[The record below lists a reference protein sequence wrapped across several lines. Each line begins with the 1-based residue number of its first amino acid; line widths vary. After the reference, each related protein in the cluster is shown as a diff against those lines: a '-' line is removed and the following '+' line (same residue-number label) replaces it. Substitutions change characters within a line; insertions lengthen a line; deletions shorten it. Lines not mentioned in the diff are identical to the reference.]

1 MNLIDFKN
9 YPDTTTPVN
18 ADNLNLLQTNIEN
31 SINDVEND
39 ITKYRVKRCDLT
51 NVNLVSGNNSIAKPA
66 SVDDT
71 LRIINVVVYY
81 GGSDCNAYYTSFN
94 SGNIHIYSAENYS
107 GCTLYIYYLDNI

>member
-1 MNLIDFKN
+1 MNLIDFKD

-31 SINDVEND
+31 SIDDVEND
-39 ITKYRVKRCDLT
+39 ITKYRVKRYDLT

-66 SVDDT
+66 SVDT
-71 LRIINVVVYY
+71 MRIINVIVYR
-81 GGSDCNAYYTSFN
+81 GGNASNAYYTSFN

>member
-1 MNLIDFKN
+1 MNLIDFKD

-31 SINDVEND
+31 SIDDVEND
-39 ITKYRVKRCDLT
+39 ITKYKVKRYDLT

-66 SVDDT
+66 SVDT
-71 LRIINVVVYY
+71 MRIINVIVYR
-81 GGSDCNAYYTSFN
+81 GGNASNAYYTSFN
-94 SGNIHIYSAENYS
+94 SGNIHIYSAENYN

>member
-31 SINDVEND
+31 SIDDVEND
-39 ITKYRVKRCDLT
+39 ITKYRVKRYDLT
-51 NVNLVSGNNSIAKPA
+51 NVNLISGNNSIAKPA
-66 SVDDT
+66 SVDT
-71 LRIINVVVYY
+71 MRIINVVVYR
-81 GGSDCNAYYTSFN
+81 GGNNSNAYYTSFN

-107 GCTLYIYYLDNI
+107 GCTLYIYYLDSI

>member
-1 MNLIDFKN
+1 MNLIDFKD
-9 YPDTTTPVN
+9 YPDTSTPVN

-31 SINDVEND
+31 SIVDVEND
-39 ITKYRVKRCDLT
+39 ITKYRVKRYDLS

-66 SVDDT
+66 SVDT
-71 LRIINVVVYY
+71 MRIINVIVYR
-81 GGSDCNAYYTSFN
+81 GGNASNAYYTSFN

>member
-31 SINDVEND
+31 SIDDVEND
-39 ITKYRVKRCDLT
+39 ITKYKVKRYDLT

-66 SVDDT
+66 SVDT
-71 LRIINVVVYY
+71 MRIINVIVYR
-81 GGSDCNAYYTSFN
+81 GGNASNAYYTSFN
-94 SGNIHIYSAENYS
+94 SGYMHIYSAENYS

>member
-31 SINDVEND
+31 SIDDVEND
-39 ITKYRVKRCDLT
+39 ITKYRVKRYDLT

-66 SVDDT
+66 SVDT
-71 LRIINVVVYY
+71 MRIINVVIYR
-81 GGSDCNAYYTSFN
+81 GGNPSNAYYTSFN